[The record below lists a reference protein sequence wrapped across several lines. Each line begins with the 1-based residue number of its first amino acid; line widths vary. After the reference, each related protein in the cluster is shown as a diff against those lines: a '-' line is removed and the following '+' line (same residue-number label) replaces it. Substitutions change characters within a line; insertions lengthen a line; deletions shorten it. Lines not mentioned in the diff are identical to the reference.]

1 MTESLSEN
9 KNNSQSFF
17 TKEGVVVSQIEVGN
31 GIPLGIKTVSNS
43 VLGIAGAYGA
53 WGASYD
59 NASLPEFCRSKTGS
73 ATG

>member
-9 KNNSQSFF
+9 KNDSQSFF

-31 GIPLGIKTVSNS
+31 GIPLGIKTVSNGD
-43 VLGIAGAYGA
+43 LGIAGAYGA
-53 WGASYD
+53 WGNSYD
-59 NASLPEFCRSKTGS
+59 NASSAGFCRPKTGG